1 MVETMRNSELNQQLR
16 IIKIFGDGMYP
27 CMNNS
32 SSWQEKINAKSSLKY
47 RIVVVL
53 LLLKNT
59 TSAVTID
66 RLQYS

>member
-32 SSWQEKINAKSSLKY
+32 SSWQEKINANSSLKY

-53 LLLKNT
+53 
-59 TSAVTID
+59 VFF
-66 RLQYS
+66 